1 MSTREDPSG
10 GLPRN
15 YLRACVL
22 LLLGENSSH
31 GYELIDEMRELGMD
45 RADPGGLYR
54 ALRAMEQE
62 GLVASWWEESQAGP
76 ARRSYTLTED
86 GRQWLHAWAGTLREV
101 RRYLGVYLQRYE
113 AAVETAPTESS

>member
-1 MSTREDPSG
+1 MTSRDDPSG

-22 LLLGENSSH
+22 LLLGEESSH
-31 GYELIDEMRELGMD
+31 GYELIDGMRALGLD

-86 GRQWLHAWAGTLREV
+86 GRQWLNAWSGTLREV
-101 RRYLGVYLQRYE
+101 RRYLGVYLDRYD
-113 AAVETAPTESS
+113 AAVQTNPQGRT